1 MPFKSLSVDLYLL
14 RVGFRT
20 DFEPILLCELSG
32 LEVSI
37 DKFMICVAVDVVW
50 IRVRGLEGRSYPC
63 EATLVRPLR
72 LGGATKAGDFDVNL
86 FF

>member
-32 LEVSI
+32 FDVSI
-37 DKFMICVAVDVVW
+37 DKFMICAAVDVV
-50 IRVRGLEGRSYPC
+50 
-63 EATLVRPLR
+63 
-72 LGGATKAGDFDVNL
+72 
-86 FF
+86 